1 MPFILVILV
10 FLFLPV
16 LCGLMYRWGGADQ
29 WPQILPFKQKIFRA
43 AIGVPIALCM
53 IPIAQS
59 WWPVLCILT
68 YWFQPP
74 YGENSYLNF
83 LGEYGK
89 FAVCGFV
96 FGVSSTPA
104 WYALG
109 FWWMGLVQGLI
120 SLVAYVVI
128 KYLDDK
134 NIVKNPWVERLRG
147 YFGTVTL

>member
-1 MPFILVILV
+1 MNIGWIIGMIL
-10 FLFLPV
+10 LPV

-29 WPQILPFKQKIFRA
+29 WPQILPFKQKWIRGL
-43 AIGVPIALCM
+43 IGVPVGLFFTVMCSSWAPILCF
-53 IPIAQS
+53 
-59 WWPVLCILT
+59 LT
-68 YWFQPP
+68 YYWQPP
-74 YGENSYLNF
+74 YGEKSYLNF

-104 WYALG
+104 WYAMG

-120 SLVAYVVI
+120 SLIAYVVI